1 MISCSVNGQ
10 AFFIVLMK
18 RKKILKEGVQI
29 PYRLDDFK
37 PGDRLHIIGDFD
49 DVSFDNFATVIGTSN
64 DIDSP
69 YSDDAAILVHL
80 DSPNQISGA
89 LHDSDTGIPEIK
101 KKCRHNCW
109 WLWMYQFN
117 PEYNYENY
125 RVNYDE
131 NRVIKLN
138 HNLPD
143 AYDVISSLYESKDLL
158 KENYI
163 NPGIEVGDEVIVS
176 FDYTGENPTF
186 AKNELATVL
195 DVGVDDGW
203 MLLEFK
209 DWHKGHNGHHV
220 YPGKCRSNNCFFVN
234 DGEFFG
240 YLHIRPSNIPD
251 AYDVISSLYESKV
264 LTESRFVHP
273 SIKIGDDVIVSFD
286 YVGENPISV
295 KNELATVLDV
305 NDNGWWLLKFK
316 NWHHGNNAHGEYP
329 NDCYNYNCFY
339 VKDHDRFSTLDV
351 SPVDSLGMPN
361 AYDVISS
368 LYESEDLDWVMNMA
382 SDISKNIIT
391 PGQYYRVN
399 GKIAYYP
406 FDDTID
412 LYIKTVDDEVIV
424 YDVISVGNITW
435 SAKDEKVS
443 LETASRLVNDNYW
456 MPISKEKSLFNK
468 KRMDESEDLDWAM
481 DMAKN
486 IDDSQL
492 KLLEIPKEKNGYYNI
507 ILLDKPGITYQ
518 TIANIVDYINNETSW
533 KSTLSSGDIKDIHNN
548 YTKKGFSYINL
559 RPNNSVSY
567 GSSEDTFAF
576 LYDMDFS
583 DPSVKTIRPY

>member
-1 MISCSVNGQ
+1 
-10 AFFIVLMK
+10 MK

-37 PGDRLHIIGDFD
+37 PGDRLHIIGDYD

-138 HNLPD
+138 DNLPD
-143 AYDVISSLYESKDLL
+143 
-158 KENYI
+158 
-163 NPGIEVGDEVIVS
+163 
-176 FDYTGENPTF
+176 
-186 AKNELATVL
+186 
-195 DVGVDDGW
+195 
-203 MLLEFK
+203 
-209 DWHKGHNGHHV
+209 
-220 YPGKCRSNNCFFVN
+220 
-234 DGEFFG
+234 
-240 YLHIRPSNIPD
+240 
-251 AYDVISSLYESKV
+251 
-264 LTESRFVHP
+264 
-273 SIKIGDDVIVSFD
+273 
-286 YVGENPISV
+286 
-295 KNELATVLDV
+295 
-305 NDNGWWLLKFK
+305 
-316 NWHHGNNAHGEYP
+316 
-329 NDCYNYNCFY
+329 
-339 VKDHDRFSTLDV
+339 
-351 SPVDSLGMPN
+351 

-368 LYESEDLDWVMNMA
+368 LYESEDLDWAMNMA

-391 PGQYYRVN
+391 PGQYYRIN
-399 GKIAYYP
+399 GKIAYQP

-412 LYIKTVDDEVIV
+412 LYIKAVDNGVIV
-424 YDVISVGNITW
+424 YDIISIGNITW

-443 LETASRLVNDNYW
+443 LGTASKLVNDNYW

-468 KRMDESEDLDWAM
+468 KRMDESEDFDWAM

-486 IDDSQL
+486 IDDSQI
-492 KLLEIPKEKNGYYNI
+492 KLLEIPKKRNGYYNI
-507 ILLDKPGITYQ
+507 ILLDKPGIAYQ
-518 TIANIVDYINNETSW
+518 TIANIVDYINEKTSW
-533 KSTLSSGDIKDIHNN
+533 KSTLSSGDIKDIYNN
-548 YTKKGFSYINL
+548 YTRKGFSYINL
-559 RPNNSVSY
+559 TPNNLVSY
-567 GSSEDTFAF
+567 GSSEDTFAY

-583 DPSVKTIRPY
+583 DPSVKIIRPY